1 MGIRESGV
9 RMNHFGTSGRK
20 GTDERGSKRENG
32 GIKRGWNR
40 EREGEIRLDLLLYTP
55 LENEGG

>member
-1 MGIRESGV
+1 
-9 RMNHFGTSGRK
+9 MNHFGTSGRK